1 MALGCALAAFT
12 LGAGVPAQA
21 SELRIGGQT
30 QAPDV
35 LYSFTTTLVPG
46 GACDLAVQDG
56 SWGFPTPLTVA
67 PGAHRARIVYGRQD
81 RPTQVKVTAA
91 RSVDERSKPAGRREI
106 LDATLSRA
114 HGARGQRTGWRAT
127 FNLKPPYFLTVATRW
142 AGDPGCGLEDESLLA
157 YSVALRGGGGPAAG
171 RAGSSARS

>member
-1 MALGCALAAFT
+1 MALGCALVAFA
-12 LGAGVPAQA
+12 LGAGAQAQA
-21 SELRIGGQT
+21 SELKIGGQT

-35 LYSFTTTLVPG
+35 LYSFATTLVPG

-56 SWGFPTPLTVA
+56 SWEFPAPLTVA
-67 PGAHRARIVYGRQD
+67 PGARRARILYGRRD
-81 RPTQVKVTAA
+81 RPTHVKVTAV

-114 HGARGQRTGWRAT
+114 HGTRGQRAGWRAT

-142 AGDPGCGLEDESLLA
+142 SGDPGCGLEDESLLA
-157 YSVALRGGGGPAAG
+157 YSVALKEGGE
-171 RAGSSARS
+171 RAGERAGP